1 MGTLQTAIRE
11 GRGSRAGDSGTQ
23 WDNGAA
29 KCGETMRTAALVL
42 LTITSLVPIAR
53 AQSSFHVGVAN
64 RTFLGR
70 DASYDWRGAKT
81 HALVTTIWYPADA
94 GAVETEQGVG
104 DPAHPFA
111 SAGRAA
117 RDAGLASAPAKFSLI
132 LLSHGTGGSALMMAW
147 LGTELA
153 AHGYIAVAVNHPGNN
168 AVDGY
173 TVQGFTLG
181 WERAVDLSRVLD
193 GMLADERFG
202 PRIDA
207 GRVGAAGFSLGGY
220 TMMVLAGAVAVPFDL
235 EKLEQECVEGKVWDL
250 MCYSPPE
257 FPGLTAK
264 AIALAKTDAGYRA
277 ALQESAVSHGDA
289 RVRAVFAIAPVDIR
303 LTAESLGR
311 ISIPVEIVA
320 GAGDPIVA
328 PKANA
333 EVLAREIPGAK
344 LTIYPGGVG
353 HYTFLDMCGALGRQE
368 SAGFCVDAA
377 GVDRDAIHVEA
388 ARQAITF
395 FGESLR

>member
-1 MGTLQTAIRE
+1 MR
-11 GRGSRAGDSGTQ
+11 RAGRFAFAMALLVAGLLVA
-23 WDNGAA
+23 GA
-29 KCGETMRTAALVL
+29 G
-42 LTITSLVPIAR
+42 
-53 AQSSFHVGVAN
+53 AQTRFHVGVTN
-64 RTFLGR
+64 RAFLSG

-81 HALVTTIWYPADA
+81 HALLTTIWYPADA
-94 GAVETEQGVG
+94 GAVETEQWVG

-117 RDAGLASAPAKFSLI
+117 RDARMAGAPAKFPLI
-132 LLSHGTGGSALMMAW
+132 LVSHGTGGSALMMAW

-220 TMMVLAGAVAVPFDL
+220 TMMVLAGAVGTPFDL
-235 EKLEQECVEGKVWDL
+235 QKLEPGCIEGKVWDL

-264 AIALAKTDAGYRA
+264 AIALAKSDAGYRA
-277 ALQESAVSHGDA
+277 ALQQSAVAHRDA

-303 LTAESLGR
+303 LSPESLRR
-311 ISIPVEIVA
+311 ISIPVEIVV
-320 GAGDPIVA
+320 GAGDPIAV

-333 EVLAREIPGAK
+333 EVLARAIPGAM
-344 LTIYPGGVG
+344 LTVYPGGAG
-353 HYTFLDMCGALGRQE
+353 HYTFLDTCSALGRQQ
-368 SAGFCVDAA
+368 SAGFCVDLA
-377 GVDRDAIHVEA
+377 GVDRDAVHAEA
-388 ARQAITF
+388 ARQAVHF
-395 FGESLR
+395 FGQKLR